1 MHITPRSH
9 VGLLSLRTKADL
21 ICLRRKI
28 LCLVCLCRCEE
39 AVETESAPSAGYKSS
54 DHAGKDDFTSLNH
67 VKG

>member
-21 ICLRRKI
+21 RKI

-54 DHAGKDDFTSLNH
+54 DPAGRDDFTLLNP